1 MHGLEYAVALRVGD
15 GPFFLCVAAPEHVD
29 DTLLA
34 LGDGAYHGVGEG
46 FPPMPGVR
54 GCLVGADG
62 QHGVQ
67 EQYSLLGPAVEV
79 ARRGDGCP
87 GVVGNLLEDVLQRGW
102 ERHAVA
108 YREAEPVGLSGAV
121 VGILADD
128 DDLQF
133 VEGAF
138 VEGPEDIAAAR
149 VDAVRGIF
157 LPYELRKGGEIR
169 FLEFGREQ
177 LFPVGGDLYIHVARW
192 LKWCKCS
199 KKLADSCY
207 LCTRI

>member
-1 MHGLEYAVALRVGD
+1 M
-15 GPFFLCVAAPEHVD
+15 
-29 DTLLA
+29 
-34 LGDGAYHGVGEG
+34 
-46 FPPMPGVR
+46 
-54 GCLVGADG
+54 
-62 QHGVQ
+62 
-67 EQYSLLGPAVEV
+67 
-79 ARRGDGCP
+79 
-87 GVVGNLLEDVLQRGW
+87 
-102 ERHAVA
+102 
-108 YREAEPVGLSGAV
+108 SGAV

-169 FLEFGREQ
+169 FLEFGSEQ

-199 KKLADSCY
+199 KKFPECRVFAADFGGQGKKRAASAE
-207 LCTRI
+207 LGVDAARR

>member
-1 MHGLEYAVALRVGD
+1 M
-15 GPFFLCVAAPEHVD
+15 
-29 DTLLA
+29 
-34 LGDGAYHGVGEG
+34 
-46 FPPMPGVR
+46 
-54 GCLVGADG
+54 
-62 QHGVQ
+62 
-67 EQYSLLGPAVEV
+67 
-79 ARRGDGCP
+79 
-87 GVVGNLLEDVLQRGW
+87 
-102 ERHAVA
+102 
-108 YREAEPVGLSGAV
+108 SGAV

-169 FLEFGREQ
+169 FLEFGSEQ

-207 LCTRI
+207 LCTGI

>member
-1 MHGLEYAVALRVGD
+1 MPVGGD
-15 GPFFLCVAAPEHVD
+15 GRA
-29 DTLLA
+29 
-34 LGDGAYHGVGEG
+34 
-46 FPPMPGVR
+46 
-54 GCLVGADG
+54 
-62 QHGVQ
+62 
-67 EQYSLLGPAVEV
+67 
-79 ARRGDGCP
+79 
-87 GVVGNLLEDVLQRGW
+87 GVVGDLLEDVLQRGR

-108 YREAEPVGLSGAV
+108 YREAEPVGLPGAV

-177 LFPVGGDLYIHVARW
+177 LFPVGGGSLHPC
-192 LKWCKCS
+192 CKVV
-199 KKLADSCY
+199 KVV
-207 LCTRI
+207 